1 MITKFKI
8 FENMS
13 TFETY
18 ENLVGIE
25 LSEYHAYDDFDVS
38 LVLSDFNH
46 IIERYFNDDES
57 EYSCAENLIDR
68 EYLIKYHDMHTGI
81 YNVMSFKEKSDAI
94 NTLKY
99 ISENHFDMEDDLD
112 EIFHYVQDLG
122 ADGETYEINY
132 REIETIDLQDYY
144 DNNMILDESDIK
156 VFENA
161 KKEYEK
167 SMKAKDFNL

>member
-1 MITKFKI
+1 MITQFKI

-13 TFETY
+13 TFEIY
-18 ENLVGIE
+18 ENLVGIV
-25 LSEYHAYDDFDVS
+25 LSEYYGYNHFVVS
-38 LVLSDFNH
+38 LILSDFKH
-46 IIERYFNDDES
+46 IIKKYYNDDES
-57 EYSCAENLIDR
+57 ETSCAEYLIDR

-94 NTLKY
+94 NILKY
-99 ISENHFDMEDDLD
+99 VSENNFDMVDDLYD
-112 EIFHYVQDLG
+112 IFYYVQDLG

-144 DNNMILDESDIK
+144 DDNMILDESDIK
-156 VFENA
+156 VFEKA

-167 SMKAKDFNL
+167 SEKAKDFNL